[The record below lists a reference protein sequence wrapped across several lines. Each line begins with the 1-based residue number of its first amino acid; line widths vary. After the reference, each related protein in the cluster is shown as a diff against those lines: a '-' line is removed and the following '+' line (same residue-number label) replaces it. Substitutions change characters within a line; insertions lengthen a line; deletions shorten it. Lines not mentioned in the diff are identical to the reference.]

1 MDNYDDIRILAVI
14 VVLICVILLIWDG
27 KKDGQKAY
35 SASEREMEKLS
46 WSDYFAA
53 LLVKSFRRS
62 GSAFAVIIV
71 SVIGYLVFLV
81 MLLFGYDDMVP
92 GKFYW
97 LKQLFF
103 WR

>member
-1 MDNYDDIRILAVI
+1 MDNYDDIKILAVI
-14 VVLICVILLIWDG
+14 VVLICIILLIWDG
-27 KKDGQKAY
+27 KKNGQKAY

-62 GSAFAVIIV
+62 GPAFAVIIV
-71 SVIGYLVFLV
+71 SVIGYLVFLF

-92 GKFYW
+92 EKFYW
-97 LKQLFF
+97 LKRLFF